1 MSRSSNKTYRFSHLY
16 RGDDWLSPGYVDVDA
31 NGMIVGVTG
40 VPTGELERRS
50 ERFDGFAVPGMPNV
64 HSHAYL
70 RALAGFA
77 EPIGT
82 RNRDFWAWR
91 DRMYELALGLEP
103 PDIEAITAQVFVEMT
118 KAGFTSV
125 GEFHYLHR
133 APDGRPYADPAEVSR
148 RVIAAADAAGIG
160 LTLLPALY
168 MHGGVDAPLGERQR
182 RFASGSVDEYLAL
195 LGSLGMKREPHEL
208 LRVGAAPHSVRAVT
222 ERELRDLIDGLDR
235 AAPAAP
241 IHMHLAEQRGEVEES
256 LDRRGERPGEW
267 LAHRFA
273 FSSRWTLVHATH
285 CDQNELAEIARREA
299 TVGLCPVTEA
309 NLGDGLFALPAYE
322 AERGRWG
329 VGTDSNT
336 AIGVALELG
345 VLEYGQRSARQRR
358 DVHSDDGRSAGS
370 LLFASALR
378 GGAASLGQP
387 VGSVEPGKR
396 ADLLVFDPNAP
407 AFVGHDIDTFLDA
420 WLVSGGAAAPS
431 QVMVG
436 GRWVVRDRRH
446 LREDEVARRFA
457 VVMSRLHRRDA

>member
-1 MSRSSNKTYRFSHLY
+1 
-16 RGDDWLSPGYVDVDA
+16 
-31 NGMIVGVTG
+31 
-40 VPTGELERRS
+40 
-50 ERFDGFAVPGMPNV
+50 
-64 HSHAYL
+64 
-70 RALAGFA
+70 
-77 EPIGT
+77 
-82 RNRDFWAWR
+82 
-91 DRMYELALGLEP
+91 P

-256 LDRRGERPGEW
+256 LDRRGERPG
-267 LAHRFA
+267 
-273 FSSRWTLVHATH
+273 
-285 CDQNELAEIARREA
+285 
-299 TVGLCPVTEA
+299 
-309 NLGDGLFALPAYE
+309 
-322 AERGRWG
+322 
-329 VGTDSNT
+329 
-336 AIGVALELG
+336 
-345 VLEYGQRSARQRR
+345 
-358 DVHSDDGRSAGS
+358 DDGRSAGS